1 MAGLRAYA
9 SGADTSSNSKDIFTA
24 LVHIPARNRVE
35 KATDLYKIYSG
46 LRKAWAQAAM
56 AGLDKLNDL
65 ARKLND
71 KPLECAVFDMR
82 ADYYSVNS
90 GFNGL
95 SLAWY
100 QKAIDFAIANKL
112 AYETGLYLHHMGLY
126 YKTFKHNAEACRYF
140 LKAQSVFSKIGYDK
154 VPGIYMYL
162 SQMGDFYYSLGDYEN
177 ARINLLDALR
187 YTLKDQHFKI
197 NILNTIG
204 LIFRNSRQFP
214 QAINYFDSTIS
225 LAKAQRD
232 TVWEG
237 IASGNKG
244 SVYFLEEQYQ
254 RALPYI
260 RMDYAISMKHGEPEN
275 GTIALLRL
283 IKINIDGN
291 SLHEAKQQLQAAAN
305 FLENSKNDELSISSD
320 YYDLK
325 SQLYEKLGHAAE
337 SIIYRKKYEQDKDS
351 LIKRNNI
358 AAVERV
364 KLRYEIDKHND
375 EVTQLKTDAKIQ
387 SVKIKA
393 AVVVLVL
400 LMGISLLLYYNQ
412 RLKSKKDKEL
422 LLAEK
427 RRMDEE
433 LRNAETALNNFTENL
448 RQKNMLIEK
457 FKSEVENL
465 KLLSANNANA
475 GRLEEL
481 LQAHIMTDESW
492 QDFRKLFSQVYPGF
506 FVNLSRDQPLLSS
519 ADIRML
525 ALIKLG
531 LSNSEMA
538 GMLGITVDGIQKAKQ
553 RLRKKMDVN
562 AVTRV
567 GDDLE
572 MG

>member
-1 MAGLRAYA
+1 
-9 SGADTSSNSKDIFTA
+9 
-24 LVHIPARNRVE
+24 
-35 KATDLYKIYSG
+35 
-46 LRKAWAQAAM
+46 
-56 AGLDKLNDL
+56 
-65 ARKLND
+65 
-71 KPLECAVFDMR
+71 
-82 ADYYSVNS
+82 
-90 GFNGL
+90 
-95 SLAWY
+95 
-100 QKAIDFAIANKL
+100 
-112 AYETGLYLHHMGLY
+112 
-126 YKTFKHNAEACRYF
+126 
-140 LKAQSVFSKIGYDK
+140 
-154 VPGIYMYL
+154 
-162 SQMGDFYYSLGDYEN
+162 
-177 ARINLLDALR
+177 
-187 YTLKDQHFKI
+187 
-197 NILNTIG
+197 
-204 LIFRNSRQFP
+204 
-214 QAINYFDSTIS
+214 
-225 LAKAQRD
+225 
-232 TVWEG
+232 
-237 IASGNKG
+237 
-244 SVYFLEEQYQ
+244 
-254 RALPYI
+254 
-260 RMDYAISMKHGEPEN
+260 MKHGEPEN

-325 SQLYEKLGHAAE
+325 SQLYEKLGLAAE

>member
-1 MAGLRAYA
+1 M
-9 SGADTSSNSKDIFTA
+9 
-24 LVHIPARNRVE
+24 
-35 KATDLYKIYSG
+35 
-46 LRKAWAQAAM
+46 
-56 AGLDKLNDL
+56 
-65 ARKLND
+65 
-71 KPLECAVFDMR
+71 
-82 ADYYSVNS
+82 
-90 GFNGL
+90 
-95 SLAWY
+95 
-100 QKAIDFAIANKL
+100 
-112 AYETGLYLHHMGLY
+112 
-126 YKTFKHNAEACRYF
+126 
-140 LKAQSVFSKIGYDK
+140 
-154 VPGIYMYL
+154 
-162 SQMGDFYYSLGDYEN
+162 
-177 ARINLLDALR
+177 
-187 YTLKDQHFKI
+187 
-197 NILNTIG
+197 
-204 LIFRNSRQFP
+204 
-214 QAINYFDSTIS
+214 
-225 LAKAQRD
+225 
-232 TVWEG
+232 
-237 IASGNKG
+237 
-244 SVYFLEEQYQ
+244 
-254 RALPYI
+254 
-260 RMDYAISMKHGEPEN
+260 
-275 GTIALLRL
+275 
-283 IKINIDGN
+283 
-291 SLHEAKQQLQAAAN
+291 
-305 FLENSKNDELSISSD
+305 
-320 YYDLK
+320 
-325 SQLYEKLGHAAE
+325 
-337 SIIYRKKYEQDKDS
+337 
-351 LIKRNNI
+351 
-358 AAVERV
+358 
-364 KLRYEIDKHND
+364 
-375 EVTQLKTDAKIQ
+375 
-387 SVKIKA
+387 
-393 AVVVLVL
+393 VL

-538 GMLGITVDGIQKAKQ
+538 GMLGITVEGIQKAKQ